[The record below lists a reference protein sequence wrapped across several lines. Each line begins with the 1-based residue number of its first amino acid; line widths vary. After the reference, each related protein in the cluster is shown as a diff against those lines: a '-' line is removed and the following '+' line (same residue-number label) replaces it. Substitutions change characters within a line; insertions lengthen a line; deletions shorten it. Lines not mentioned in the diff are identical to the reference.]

1 MKQPHTL
8 LPMKTSEGHII
19 TIKLITKQRKMNK
32 NQILKQLDSFE
43 KQLDRT
49 VSEFKT
55 LLKTIRTEI
64 KNQK

>member
-1 MKQPHTL
+1 MTL
-8 LPMKTSEGHII
+8 KTVCDKREISDLVDQYPES
-19 TIKLITKQRKMNK
+19 KMNK